1 MVPMPDVFWQRSALH
16 GQAHVARV
24 MVHAIRLVEATG
36 QYEHATRLWAAV
48 FLHDLARTHDGLCYQ
63 HGPDAARRLRTE
75 QSLQERLTEVG
86 LTSADFP
93 AIEAAVTAH
102 CAPKE
107 VARHHEHWSLIALLK
122 DADALDRV
130 RVRDLDP
137 NYLRHPIAKQMI
149 PFAQRLFDETDG
161 MVSTG
166 TSHFERLWQI
176 SRDLAE

>member
-1 MVPMPDVFWQRSALH
+1 LH

-86 LTSADFP
+86 LTAADFP

-176 SRDLAE
+176 SRDLAG